1 VRLIERRRFLIGA
14 GALAAA
20 PLVRGQRRLP
30 VLGILSP
37 NRLPPPTFLANNPFI
52 NRLRALGW
60 SDAQTLTIERAYGE
74 GREEAL
80 PSLAEA
86 LVRKRVDVI
95 WAVGPEAAVA
105 AARATRS
112 IPIVF
117 WGVALPVEQELV
129 DSLARPGRNVTG
141 VSWYQG
147 PGVDMK
153 RLEAL
158 REIASAA
165 KRLAHLYVPTAGATV
180 SGQPLRSPGIALF
193 AKAAESLGFHIRRF
207 DVSTEPE
214 LKLAFSDILDWNADA
229 LTSAATTLTSRE
241 RGSIVDFAN
250 RNRLPAGYG
259 NKVFAE
265 AGGLISYGATDGSS
279 FPRCAEYVDM
289 ILRGAAPIE
298 LPVDIP
304 RDYELVLNVKT
315 AKALGLDV
323 PRSLLLRA
331 DKVIE

>member
-1 VRLIERRRFLIGA
+1 MKPARRRLILA
-14 GALAAA
+14 AAALAAA
-20 PLVRGQRRLP
+20 PIVRGQRRLP

-37 NRLPPPTFLANNPFI
+37 HHLPPPTFLANNPFS

-60 SDAQTLTIERAYGE
+60 SEAQTLTIERAYGE
-74 GREEAL
+74 GREDAL

-105 AARATRS
+105 AARATKS
-112 IPIVF
+112 IPVVF

-158 REIASAA
+158 REIASEA
-165 KRLAHLYVPTAGATV
+165 KRLAHLHVPTAAATV
-180 SGQPLRSPGIALF
+180 SGQPHRSPAIAPF
-193 AKAAESLGFHIRRF
+193 AEAAGAMGFLIRRF
-207 DVSTEPE
+207 DVTTVSE
-214 LKLAFSDILDWNADA
+214 LRAAFGDIVAWNPDA
-229 LTSAATTLTSRE
+229 LTSAATTLTFRE

-259 NKVFAE
+259 NRVFAE
-265 AGGLISYGATDGSS
+265 AGGLMSYGAADGLS

-289 ILRGAAPIE
+289 ILRGATAAE
-298 LPVDIP
+298 LPVEIP
-304 RDYELVLNVKT
+304 RDYELVLNLKT
-315 AKALGLDV
+315 AKALGFTV
-323 PRSLLLRA
+323 SQPLLLRA
-331 DKVIE
+331 DRVIE

>member
-1 VRLIERRRFLIGA
+1 MSRRRFLLAA

-20 PLVRGQRRLP
+20 PLVRGQRALP

-37 NRLPPPTFLANNPFI
+37 NHLPPPTFLANNPFI

-60 SDAQTLTIERAYGE
+60 SEAQTLTIERAYGE

-86 LVRKRVDVI
+86 LVRRHVDVI

-105 AARATRS
+105 AARATKS
-112 IPIVF
+112 IPVVF

-129 DSLARPGRNVTG
+129 DSLARPGRNATG
-141 VSWYQG
+141 VSWYEG

-158 REIASAA
+158 REIAPAA
-165 KRLAHLYVPTAGATV
+165 KRLAHLFVPTAAATV
-180 SGQPLRSPGIALF
+180 SGHPHRGPAIAPF
-193 AKAAESLGFHIRRF
+193 AEAAGAMGFLIRRF
-207 DVSTEPE
+207 DVTTVSE
-214 LKLAFSDILDWNADA
+214 LRAAFGDIVAWNPDA
-229 LTSAATTLTSRE
+229 LTSAATMLTSRE
-241 RGSIVDFAN
+241 RGSIVGFAN

-259 NKVFAE
+259 SKVFAE
-265 AGGLISYGATDGSS
+265 AGGLFSYGATDGPSL
-279 FPRCAEYVDM
+279 PRCAEYVDM
-289 ILRGAAPIE
+289 ILRGASPAD

-304 RDYELVLNVKT
+304 RDYELVVNLAT
-315 AKALGLDV
+315 AKAIGV
-323 PRSLLLRA
+323 TIPESLLLRA
-331 DKVIE
+331 DRVVQ

>member
-1 VRLIERRRFLIGA
+1 
-14 GALAAA
+14 
-20 PLVRGQRRLP
+20 
-30 VLGILSP
+30 
-37 NRLPPPTFLANNPFI
+37 
-52 NRLRALGW
+52 
-60 SDAQTLTIERAYGE
+60 
-74 GREEAL
+74 L

-86 LVRKRVDVI
+86 LVRRHVDVI

-105 AARATRS
+105 AARATKS
-112 IPIVF
+112 IPVVF

-141 VSWYQG
+141 VSWYEG

-158 REIASAA
+158 REIASTA
-165 KRLAHLYVPTAGATV
+165 KRLAHLYVPTAAATV
-180 SGQPLRSPGIALF
+180 SGQLRQSPGIALF
-193 AKAAESLGFHIRRF
+193 AEAAGAMGFLIRRF
-207 DVSTEPE
+207 DVTTASE
-214 LKLAFSDILDWNADA
+214 LRAAFGDIVAWNPDA

-241 RGSIVDFAN
+241 HRSIVGFAN
-250 RNRLPAGYG
+250 RSRLPAGYG

-265 AGGLISYGATDGSS
+265 AGGLMSYGAKGESLL
-279 FPRCAEYVDM
+279 PRCAEYVDM
-289 ILRGAAPIE
+289 ILRGATPAE

-304 RDYELVLNVKT
+304 REYELLLNVKT
-315 AKALGLDV
+315 AKALELAV